1 MVRRVSG
8 LLGVSI
14 LALVVVAVPR
24 AYAQEIGVS
33 PLAPPDTS
41 SPRATLESFR
51 ENTEIAFRGLYDGR
65 DKMQPFEWQALAR
78 AIACL
83 DTSQLPPVRA
93 RRLAAVAV
101 LILNDLFGRVPIP
114 PYAEIPDALTMAE
127 LPPDEPRDWRIPGT
141 EIEIT
146 RVTEGPGAG
155 QYLFSAETV
164 DRVGAFYDLA
174 QNMPYKAGAME
185 GFYERFTGEPG
196 PWIPV
201 TWTRALPE
209 WAHEIFVGQS
219 VWKWIAMAI
228 TSGAWLL
235 LVWLAY
241 RVTHRKGEAPRYWLR
256 FVLALILL
264 PVTMGFRDFFAR
276 QLLILGPAFSVIDSI
291 VVVLF
296 YLIGA
301 IAAINLGAAIAATI
315 VSSPKFEKRGL
326 DANFISVVCHSIAWL
341 CAIVILANGASNLGV
356 PIAAVITS
364 LGVGGVA
371 FALAARPTLENFI
384 AGVTLYLDKP
394 VGVGQFCQFQDVLG
408 TVERIGLRSTRIRR
422 WGGNLLSVP
431 NAQFAEYQLD
441 NYNDARYIW
450 IRERLRL
457 RYETTPKQLEY
468 ILAKIREMLFAHPK
482 IRAPRVRLIGFGDD
496 ALTVEVLCYTDT
508 GVWAEWHAIREDM
521 LLRLMEIIE
530 ASGTRLALPSKTIYF
545 SRDVGLDDERKR
557 AAERQVEGWTEAGKL
572 PFPDMSEEQR
582 EALAGS
588 LDFPPAGSVQRRAAE
603 DKD

>member
-1 MVRRVSG
+1 MVRRVIG

-14 LALVVVAVPR
+14 LVLAAVAVPR
-24 AYAQEIGVS
+24 AYAEEIGVS

-51 ENTEIAFRGLYDGR
+51 ANTDIAFRGLYDGR

-78 AIACL
+78 AVACL
-83 DTSQLPPVRA
+83 DTSELPPVRA
-93 RRLAAVAV
+93 RRVAV
-101 LILNDLFGRVPIP
+101 ETTLILNDLLGRVTIP
-114 PYAEIPDALTMAE
+114 PYAEVPDTLAMAE
-127 LPPDEPRDWRIPGT
+127 LPQDARRDWRIPGT
-141 EIEIT
+141 EIEIS

-155 QYLFSAETV
+155 QYLFSSETV
-164 DRVGAFYDLA
+164 ARAREFYLLA
-174 QNMPYKAGAME
+174 QNMPYKTGAME

-201 TWTRALPE
+201 TWTRALPD
-209 WAHEIFVGQS
+209 WAHESVGGQS
-219 VWKWIAMAI
+219 VWKWIAMVVTA
-228 TSGAWLL
+228 GVWLL
-235 LVWLAY
+235 LVWSAY
-241 RVTHRKGEAPRYWLR
+241 RVTHRKGEHPRYWMR

-264 PVTMGFRDFFAR
+264 PVTVGFRGFFDS
-276 QLLILGPAFSVIDSI
+276 QLLIVGPAYGVVDNII
-291 VVVLF
+291 VVLF
-296 YLIGA
+296 YLIVA
-301 IAAINLGAAIAATI
+301 VAVLNLGSAIAATV
-315 VSSPKFEKRGL
+315 VSSPRFEKRIL
-326 DANFISVVCHSIAWL
+326 DANFITVACHTIAWL
-341 CAIVILANGASNLGV
+341 CAIVILAKGASDLGV
-356 PIAAVITS
+356 PIAAVVAS

-371 FALAARPTLENFI
+371 FALAARPTLENLI

-394 VGVGQFCQFQDVLG
+394 IKVGQFCQFEDVLG
-408 TVERIGLRSTRIRR
+408 TVESIGLRSTRIRR

-431 NAQFAEYQLD
+431 NAKFAEYQLD

-457 RYETTPKQLEY
+457 RYETTPEQIQY

-482 IRAPRVRLIGFGDD
+482 ILAPRVRLIGFGED

-530 ASGTRLALPSKTIYF
+530 ASGTRLALPSKTTYF
-545 SRDVGLDDERKR
+545 TRDVGLDDERKR
-557 AAERQVEGWTEAGKL
+557 AAEQQVVDWTEAGEL
-572 PFPDMSEEQR
+572 PFPEMSEEQR
-582 EALAGS
+582 EALAGG
-588 LDFPPAGSVQRRAAE
+588 LDFPPAGSVQRRVAE

>member
-1 MVRRVSG
+1 MVRRIIG

-14 LALVVVAVPR
+14 LVLVVIAAPR
-24 AYAQEIGVS
+24 AYAQEIGIS

-51 ENTEIAFRGLYDGR
+51 ANTETAFRGRYEGQDEML
-65 DKMQPFEWQALAR
+65 PFERQALAR

-93 RRLAAVAV
+93 RRVAV
-101 LILNDLFGRVPIP
+101 ESTLILIDLLGRVPIP
-114 PYAEIPDALTMAE
+114 PYAEVPDALAMAE
-127 LPPDEPRDWRIPGT
+127 LPPGVARNWRIPGT
-141 EIEIT
+141 EIEISKI
-146 RVTEGPGAG
+146 TEGPSAG

-164 DRVGAFYDLA
+164 ARVREFYLLA
-174 QNMPYKAGAME
+174 QNMPYKAGAMD
-185 GFYERFTGEPG
+185 GFYERFTNEPG

-201 TWTRALPE
+201 KWTRALPG
-209 WAHEIFVGQS
+209 WAHESVGGQA
-219 VWKWIAMAI
+219 VWKWIAMVI
-228 TSGAWLL
+228 TAGAWLL
-235 LVWLAY
+235 LVMLAY
-241 RVTHRKGEAPRYWLR
+241 RVTHRKGEKPRYWVR

-264 PVTMGFRDFFAR
+264 PVTAAFREFFDT
-276 QLLILGPAFSVIDSI
+276 QLLIVGPAYGVVDSI

-296 YLIGA
+296 FVIGA
-301 IAAINLGAAIAATI
+301 VAVLNLGAAIASTI
-315 VSSPKFEKRGL
+315 VSSPRFETRIL
-326 DANFISVVCHSIAWL
+326 DANFITVACHSIAWL
-341 CAIVILANGASNLGV
+341 CAIVILAKGASDLGV
-356 PIAAVITS
+356 PIAAVIAS

-371 FALAARPTLENFI
+371 FALAARPTLENLI

-394 VGVGQFCQFQDVLG
+394 IKVGQFCQFQEVLG
-408 TVERIGLRSTRIRR
+408 TVERIGLRSIRIRR
-422 WGGNLLSVP
+422 WGGNLLSIP

-457 RYETTPKQLEY
+457 RYETTPEQLQY

-482 IRAPRVRLIGFGDD
+482 ILAPRARLIGFGED

-508 GVWAEWHAIREDM
+508 GVWAEWHAIREDV

-530 ASGTRLALPSKTIYF
+530 TAGTRLALPSKTMYYA
-545 SRDVGLDDERKR
+545 RDVGLDEERKR
-557 AAERQVEGWTEAGKL
+557 AAEEQVNDWTEAGEL

-582 EALAGS
+582 EALTGTLA
-588 LDFPPAGSVQRRAAE
+588 FPPEGSVQHNVAE
-603 DKD
+603 KKD